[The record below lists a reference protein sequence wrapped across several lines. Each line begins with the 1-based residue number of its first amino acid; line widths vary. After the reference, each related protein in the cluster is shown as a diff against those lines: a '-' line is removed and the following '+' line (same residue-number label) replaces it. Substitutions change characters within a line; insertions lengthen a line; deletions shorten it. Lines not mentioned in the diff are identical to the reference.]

1 MAEQGSQEWLEA
13 RAGKWTGSKFAD
25 LFAVSKKDGKPL
37 KAYDDLIW
45 RVVVE
50 RMTGMPIESPRAPAL
65 QWGKDVEPYARE
77 AYELETGNLVVET
90 DFIRH
95 PQYPFVGASPDG
107 LIGADKGLE
116 MKCPK
121 DPAIHL
127 ARFITGLPAEYIPQ
141 IQGCMWVTGRS
152 SWDFVSYDPR
162 MPESHRLLLITVER
176 DDDYIQK
183 LESAVLE
190 AEEKAQALH
199 DQLITID
206 YINQKEAA

>member
-37 KAYDDLIW
+37 KAYEDLIW
-45 RVVVE
+45 QVVVE
-50 RMTGMPIESPRAPAL
+50 RMTGMPVDGASGAAL

-77 AYELETGNLVVET
+77 ANDLETGNLVVEV
-90 DFIRH
+90 DFILH
-95 PQYPFVGASPDG
+95 PTYPFVGASPDG
-107 LIGADKGLE
+107 LIGTDKGLE

-121 DPAIHL
+121 NPAIHL
-127 ARFITGLPAEYIPQ
+127 SRFINGVPPEYIPQ

-176 DDDYIQK
+176 DDDFISR
-183 LESAVLE
+183 LEIAVLE
-190 AEEKAQALH
+190 AEEKAQAL
-199 DQLITID
+199 LETLKFEM
-206 YINQKEAA
+206 KEAA